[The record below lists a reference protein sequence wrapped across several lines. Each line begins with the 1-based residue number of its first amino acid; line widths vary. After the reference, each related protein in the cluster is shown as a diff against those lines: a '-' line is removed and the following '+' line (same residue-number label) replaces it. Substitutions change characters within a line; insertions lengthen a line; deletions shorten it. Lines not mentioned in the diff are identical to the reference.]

1 MVIDTNSINP
11 AQPGKR
17 NGGADAAVPDKNT
30 GGGAVPAGSGQSPSV
45 RSSDTVELSSQAQNL
60 GRLQVALR
68 ELPDVDEA
76 RVEQVRQ
83 QIADGS
89 YRIDADQ
96 IATKIL
102 LNDQNF

>member
-17 NGGADAAVPDKNT
+17 NGGTDSAALDKKAASANPEA
-30 GGGAVPAGSGQSPSV
+30 GANKNSAAST
-45 RSSDTVELSSQAQNL
+45 SDTVELSSQARTL
-60 GRLQVALR
+60 GTIQQALAS
-68 ELPDVDEA
+68 LPEVDET

-89 YRIDADQ
+89 YRVDANSIAAGILRDDQ
-96 IATKIL
+96 S
-102 LNDQNF
+102 F

>member
-17 NGGADAAVPDKNT
+17 NGGTDSAALDKKAASANPKAST
-30 GGGAVPAGSGQSPSV
+30 NKSSNS
-45 RSSDTVELSSQAQNL
+45 SSDTVELSSQARTL
-60 GRLQVALR
+60 GKIERALAS
-68 ELPDVDEA
+68 LPEVDEA

-89 YRIDADQ
+89 YQVDANSIAANILRDDQ
-96 IATKIL
+96 S
-102 LNDQNF
+102 F